1 MITVSDWKEITTAI
15 DFKEEEKNQKWLLSL
30 WNAKVLIFLNNGC

>member
-1 MITVSDWKEITTAI
+1 MITVSDWKEIITAI
-15 DFKEEEKNQKWLLSL
+15 DFKEEKNQKWLLSL